1 MIKKSVAI
9 IDYGMGNL
17 RSVEN
22 ALKKLGAKVKII
34 SIPTELVN
42 HDSIILPGVSSFKKA
57 VKMLHEK
64 NWIEEIKNEALNK
77 KKPFLGICL
86 GMQLLAS
93 ESEEFG
99 FSKGLDL
106 IKGKIKFLGNLGCK
120 DKVPHIGWNSVSF
133 AKDHYLF
140 KGISNEADF
149 YFVNS
154 YVFVPEN
161 KNYNLANTSY
171 DINFCSIVAKDNIF
185 GVQFHPEKSSKAGRK
200 LLKNFLNA

>member
-1 MIKKSVAI
+1 MSKKSVAI

-22 ALKKLGAKVKII
+22 AVKKLEAKVKII

-42 HDSIILPGVSSFKKA
+42 HDSIILPGVGSFKKA

-133 AKDHYLF
+133 TKDHYLF
-140 KGISNEADF
+140 KGISNKADF

-154 YVFVPEN
+154 FVFVPEN
-161 KNYNLANTSY
+161 KNHNLANTNY
-171 DINFCSIVAKDNIF
+171 DIDFCSIVAKDNIF